1 MLLIKFFTLKVVTSQ
16 GYTRRA
22 SLRERIEWV
31 KKGCPL
37 RNKKVVDRYFKFLHS
52 PFRTKKSNTAIG

>member
-52 PFRTKKSNTAIG
+52 PFRTKKSNTANG